1 MTGRQEFSV
10 VLTKRGDRG
19 ICVQVCTCRILTL
32 RGTSTTC
39 AAKVFTVALRKSP
52 DCGLGLGILKDG
64 GGASEPGFVRVHELY
79 PGKPAQLCG
88 RLRTGDVIL
97 KVNGVR
103 LLGKSTAQALEIL
116 RAASGLVTLTI
127 YRQQPEE
134 NGNLSV
140 SNLNHCSRTE
150 PEGIAGKEDTNST
163 RPTSRHAR
171 PLSSYLGTGLLS
183 DSTAVLSSPEPPLY
197 ANLQPVAP
205 LPKPRL
211 RKSQA
216 QPPSAVVRHLA
227 EPCDFD
233 VVTDGRVF
241 GDLHNGGFC
250 GEKLPHE
257 NAAGEPTSQRRRH
270 NSVGTTVA
278 AAGRSSSSSATL
290 LFDDALNG
298 LARHGSSRTVRS
310 CFNSAM
316 FADSCGGDDAGL
328 TRWRDTVLMEES
340 DDSGLSHLR
349 GPVEASRAGEAK
361 LIDAPSLEIECVSV
375 KLNRGWHTKLGFSL
389 QDCDP
394 GARDTPNA
402 PVVKAVYA
410 GSLASRDGRI
420 RVGDF
425 LIQVN
430 GCDFIGCCAKDAV
443 DYIKKCGGV
452 LQLLFIRV
460 HKSHAARDSGEQ
472 DK

>member
-1 MTGRQEFSV
+1 MADVRQLQPAS
-10 VLTKRGDRG
+10 LTD
-19 ICVQVCTCRILTL
+19 Q
-32 RGTSTTC
+32 
-39 AAKVFTVALRKSP
+39 AANDKSKVFTVALRKSP
-52 DCGLGLGILKDG
+52 CGGLGLGILKDSG
-64 GGASEPGFVRVHELY
+64 GPSEPGFVRVHELY

-116 RAASGLVTLTI
+116 RAACGLVTLTI
-127 YRQQPEE
+127 YRQQSEE
-134 NGNLSV
+134 NGNLSA
-140 SNLNHCSRTE
+140 SQSDLNHCCRTE
-150 PEGIAGKEDTNST
+150 PEGIAKKDSDSMC
-163 RPTSRHAR
+163 PTSRYAR
-171 PLSSYLGTGLLS
+171 PSSSYLCTGALR
-183 DSTAVLSSPEPPLY
+183 DSTAALSTSEPPLY
-197 ANLQPVAP
+197 ANLQLVTP

-216 QPPSAVVRHLA
+216 QPAVVRDRL

-241 GDLHNGGFC
+241 GDLYNGGFRE
-250 GEKLPHE
+250 GMLTHDS
-257 NAAGEPTSQRRRH
+257 ASDEPTSQCRRH
-270 NSVGTTVA
+270 HSVGAPVA
-278 AAGRSSSSSATL
+278 AAARSSSGSAML

-316 FADSCGGDDAGL
+316 FADSCGDDDVGL
-328 TRWRDTVLMEES
+328 TRWRDTVLTEES
-340 DDSGLSHLR
+340 DDSGLSHR
-349 GPVEASRAGEAK
+349 RPAQAAQAGEAK

-394 GARDTPNA
+394 SARDTPNA

-425 LIQVN
+425 LVQVN

-443 DYIKKCGGV
+443 DYIKKCRGV

-460 HKSHAARDSGEQ
+460 HKSDAALDSRKQ